1 MVSLLDG
8 EIKQVDVEAEC
19 LVTEA
24 VDHDPYRVLHYLHV
38 CQVIIIGLWKLWN
51 FDRIWHSG

>member
-1 MVSLLDG
+1 MLDG